1 MPELIVFDL
10 VRNWGPW
17 SDDAH
22 VSPQNVKELRQF
34 VEAGLPQNL
43 THARNSFVCPQLEHG
58 PLFITLVRIGPA
70 GDVGALIYTMIGVVR
85 AYTHRTEFIEE
96 KNSPVHPDAFLL
108 IKDRPTRIELDQQS
122 DQ

>member
-1 MPELIVFDL
+1 MPELIVFDF
-10 VRNWGPW
+10 VRNWRPR

-22 VSPQNVKELRQF
+22 VSTQNVKELRQF
-34 VEAGLPQNL
+34 VEAGLSQNL
-43 THARNSFVCPQLEHG
+43 THASNSFVCAQLEHG
-58 PLFITLVRIGPA
+58 PFFITLVRIWPA
-70 GDVGALIYTMIGVVR
+70 GDESPLIFTMRGVVR
-85 AYTHRTEFIEE
+85 AHPHRTEFIEE